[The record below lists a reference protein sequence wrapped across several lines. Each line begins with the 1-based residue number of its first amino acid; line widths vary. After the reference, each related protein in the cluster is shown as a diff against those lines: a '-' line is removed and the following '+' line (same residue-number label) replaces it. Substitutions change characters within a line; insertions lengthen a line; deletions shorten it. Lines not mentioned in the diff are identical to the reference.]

1 MLKRDTEELVL
12 EYCETRDLELRDAIT
27 IQLAGLVE
35 SIARKFIGSGEPIE
49 DLIQEGYLGLLNAL
63 DLFKPDKGVKFTTY
77 ATHLIVGQIKHYL
90 RDKGKIIKEPAW
102 LQELNSKINRVSNEL
117 TARYGRPPTTQEIA
131 EFLGMTTK
139 AIEDVL
145 MTREVFKVSSLDAIY
160 EDEEDEWNGYDLEKL
175 NCEPCQ
181 TFNLPI
187 EERVVVETAM
197 QQLKQIEQQ
206 VLHLFFNEGYNQT
219 EIAHQLKISC
229 NYVSHILR
237 NATQK
242 LRRMVNEAEWLDEQR
257 FRARALERGDFEARI
272 LDAQTGLFSA
282 DYLSV
287 RLCEEI
293 QRAAR
298 YNQSVGFAIFEFVA
312 EKSAIDSLGE
322 FALGEL
328 LLQASAVV
336 RDAVR
341 KADIVGRYGR
351 ASVGL
356 LMPYAGE
363 HAPAIAA
370 RVSELL
376 TEWLQ
381 TAFSPN
387 MRQQFEVHTGWAYYP
402 GDCEDAE
409 QMRRAAEQ
417 RLCEQ
422 RARQRLDENA
432 A

>member
-1 MLKRDTEELVL
+1 MPKRDIEELVL
-12 EYCETRDLELRDAIT
+12 EYCQTRAPELRDAIAV
-27 IQLAGLVE
+27 QLSGLVE
-35 SIARKFIGSGEPIE
+35 SVARKFLGSGEPIE

-63 DLFKPDKGVKFTTY
+63 DLFNPEKGVKFTTY
-77 ATHLIVGQIKHYL
+77 ATHLIIGQIKHYL

-102 LQELNSKINRVSNEL
+102 LQELNSKINRVINEL
-117 TARYGRPPTTQEIA
+117 SARYGRPPTTQEIA
-131 EFLGMTTK
+131 EFLGMTQK

-160 EDEEDEWNGYDLEKL
+160 EDEEDEWNSYDLEKL
-175 NCEPCQ
+175 HCEPCQ

-242 LRRMVNEAEWLDEQR
+242 LRRIISEAEWQDEQR

-272 LDAQTGLFSA
+272 LDPQTGLFSA
-282 DYLSV
+282 DYLAV
-287 RLCEEI
+287 RLREEV

-298 YNQSVGFAIFEFVA
+298 YEQTIGFAIFEFVA
-312 EKSAIDSLGE
+312 EKSALDALGE
-322 FALGEL
+322 FAIGEL
-328 LLQASAVV
+328 LLQAAAVV
-336 RDAVR
+336 RETVR
-341 KADIVGRYGR
+341 KADIVGRYGHV
-351 ASVGL
+351 ALGL
-356 LMPYAGE
+356 VMPYAGE
-363 HAPAIAA
+363 HAPKIAA
-370 RVSELL
+370 RVAQALH
-376 TEWLQ
+376 EWLESV
-381 TAFSPN
+381 FSPN
-387 MRQQFEVHTGWAYYP
+387 LRQRFHIHYGWAYYP
-402 GDCEDAE
+402 HDCADHQEL
-409 QMRRAAEQ
+409 MRRAEQ
-417 RLCEQ
+417 RLVEQ
-422 RARQRLDENA
+422 RALRYA